1 MRRRTMLTEQVVD
14 ALAVIAPQAS
24 SAQALVAADV
34 DAAGRAVAAVQR
46 SAEGALEALRRLL
59 LVLPEGVGSP
69 YSPQPGIAEVL
80 FEVTR
85 RSAESDA
92 VTFVLPSDLG
102 RVPAGVQL
110 VLHHGFTAG
119 LALADRTGGH
129 ATVRMCRRRDAV
141 VLSVVLEERAD
152 PGEAEAALAGISL
165 RAALY
170 GGAARWSAGR
180 RLTLT
185 LPVGEEPA

>member
-24 SAQALVAADV
+24 SAQALVSADV

-69 YSPQPGIAEVL
+69 YSPQPGLAEVL
-80 FEVTR
+80 FEATR
-85 RSAESDA
+85 RSAQSDA
-92 VTFVLPSDLG
+92 VTFVLSRDLG

-110 VLHHGFTAG
+110 VLHHGFVAG
-119 LALADRTGGH
+119 LALHDRAGGR
-129 ATVRMCRRRDAV
+129 ATVRLCRRRDAA

-152 PGEAEAALAGISL
+152 AAEAEAALAGISL
-165 RAALY
+165 RAGLY
-170 GGAARWSAGR
+170 GGAVRWSAGR

-185 LPVGEEPA
+185 MPVVQEPA